1 LAITKERKQELVAE
15 YRELVE
21 KYPSL
26 ILASTSGLTVKQLEG
41 LRTQVR
47 EAGGE
52 FRIVKNTLISLVFNE
67 AGIELPEG
75 TLIGPTSIG
84 FSSDG
89 VVSVAKALVDLAKDT
104 QVIELKPSIIDGAV
118 YTENQI
124 KKLAA
129 LPPMPVV
136 QSQLLSVLQA
146 PATKLA
152 GVLSSSVRQ
161 VVNVVKAYSDTEAA
175 PA

>member
-1 LAITKERKQELVAE
+1 MAITKQRKQELVDQ
-15 YRELVE
+15 YRELVK

-26 ILASTSGLTVKQLEG
+26 ILASTSGLTVKQLES
-41 LRTQVR
+41 LRSQVR

-52 FRIVKNTLISLVFNE
+52 FRIVKNTLISLVFDE
-67 AGIELPEG
+67 AGIKLPEG
-75 TLIGPTSIG
+75 TLLGPTAIG

-89 VVSVAKALVDLAKDT
+89 VVSVAKAIVELAKDAK
-104 QVIELKPSIIDGAV
+104 VVSLKPSIVDGAV
-118 YTENQI
+118 YSESQVQR
-124 KKLAA
+124 LAD

-146 PATKLA
+146 PATKLT
-152 GVLSSSVRQ
+152 GVLASSVRQ
-161 VVNVVKAYSDTEAA
+161 VVNVVKAYSETEAA

>member
-1 LAITKERKQELVAE
+1 MAITKERKQELVAQ

-41 LRTQVR
+41 LRAQVR

-52 FRIVKNTLISLVFNE
+52 FRIVKNTLINVVFDE
-67 AGIELPEG
+67 AGIKLPEG
-75 TLIGPTSIG
+75 TLIGPTAIG

-89 VVSVAKALVDLAKDT
+89 VVSVAKALVDLAKET
-104 QVIELKPSIIDGAV
+104 KVVELKPSIIDGAV
-118 YTENQI
+118 YTKTQVQQ
-124 KKLAA
+124 LAD

-136 QSQLLSVLQA
+136 QAKLLSVLQA

-152 GVLSSSVRQ
+152 GVLSGSVRQ
-161 VVNVVKAYSDTEAA
+161 VVNVVKAYSETEAA

>member
-1 LAITKERKQELVAE
+1 MAITKERKDELVAQ

-52 FRIVKNTLISLVFNE
+52 FRIVKNTLIKLVFDE
-67 AGIELPEG
+67 AGIDLPEG
-75 TLIGPTSIG
+75 TLIGPTAIG
-84 FSSDG
+84 FSSEG
-89 VVSVAKALVDLAKDT
+89 VVSVTKAIVDLAKET
-104 QVIELKPSIIDGAV
+104 KVVELKPSIVDGAV
-118 YTENQI
+118 YQQAQLQ
-124 KKLAA
+124 KLAD

-146 PATKLA
+146 PATKMA
-152 GVLSSSVRQ
+152 GVLASSVRQ
-161 VVNVVKAYSDTEAA
+161 VVNVVKAYSETEAA

>member
-1 LAITKERKQELVAE
+1 LAITKERKDELVAQ

-41 LRTQVR
+41 LRSQVR

-52 FRIVKNTLISLVFNE
+52 FRIVKNTLMNVVFDD
-67 AGIELPEG
+67 AGIKLPEG

-89 VVSVAKALVDLAKDT
+89 VVTVAKALVDLAKET
-104 QVIELKPSIIDGAV
+104 KVVKLKPSIVDGVV
-118 YTENQI
+118 YNESQVTR
-124 KKLAA
+124 LAE
-129 LPPMPVV
+129 LPPLPVV
-136 QSQLLSVLQA
+136 QATLLSVIQA

-152 GVLSSSVRQ
+152 GVVSGSVRQ
-161 VVNVVKAYSDTEAA
+161 VVNVMKAYSETEAA